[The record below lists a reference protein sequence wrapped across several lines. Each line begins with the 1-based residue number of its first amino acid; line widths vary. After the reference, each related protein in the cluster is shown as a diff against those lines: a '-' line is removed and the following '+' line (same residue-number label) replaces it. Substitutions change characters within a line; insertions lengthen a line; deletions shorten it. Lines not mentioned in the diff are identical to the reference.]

1 MVFINEKEKLVAVI
15 AVISVCIII
24 SICAVLF
31 INNKNS
37 KNAPL
42 NHLFN
47 AINYYNVSEI
57 PKAFH
62 EYCSLSVE
70 QNISEE
76 KFENYMN
83 EISQDFGSDYHFSY
97 KIIHMSNMSKEDI
110 KMYEDN
116 AKNIYS
122 NYPCLSNGSTT
133 KFDDIYNITTEI
145 TIKGKF

>member
-1 MVFINEKEKLVAVI
+1 MVAVI
-15 AVISVCIII
+15 AVISFCIII
-24 SICAVLF
+24 PVCTVLF
-31 INNKNS
+31 INIKNS

-47 AINYYNVSEI
+47 AINNHNVSEI

-62 EYCSLSVE
+62 EYCSLSIE

-83 EISQDFGSDYHFSY
+83 DISQDFGSDYHFSY

-110 KMYEDN
+110 ERYENN
-116 AKNIYS
+116 AKYIFQ
-122 NYPCLSNGSTT
+122 LSLPF
-133 KFDDIYNITTEI
+133 KWWYN
-145 TIKGKF
+145 